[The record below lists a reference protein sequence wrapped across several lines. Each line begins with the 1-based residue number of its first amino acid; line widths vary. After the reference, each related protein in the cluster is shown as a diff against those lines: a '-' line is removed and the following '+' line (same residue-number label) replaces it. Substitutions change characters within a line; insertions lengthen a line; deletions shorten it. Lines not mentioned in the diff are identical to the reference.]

1 MLHRDADGGELGM
14 AYMIPEAIP
23 YGRPNSERRV
33 FSTLQAL
40 PDDCWVYF
48 EPLVAG
54 RYPDFIAF
62 IPDRG
67 LLIVE
72 VKGWHQ
78 QDLLGGDHRT
88 IQLRTRS
95 AANPIRQAREYMVAL
110 MDRCRNHPAARLIV
124 HRDGPH
130 RGRFVFPFGYFALL
144 AEITDDQLRNH
155 PVGDLRQFLP
165 ERQVVTADEFAA
177 WADLSGTGLKDRLTT
192 FIDPRW
198 PLRLTPEQVDA
209 IRTIVHPEVEL
220 PRTPN
225 QLATA
230 SAVGQ
235 LRLPE
240 DGGMLSRTIRSMDLE
255 QERQART
262 IGAGHRLL
270 FGVAGSGKTVVLIAR
285 ARLLS
290 EALPNGKVL
299 VLCFNVAFK
308 RYLAEVLEARPN
320 VDVYTFHGWGARNS
334 VPWSGEKPEDYGAKL
349 FEMLQNGGRD
359 AAAYDAVLIDE
370 AQDFEP
376 TWFQC
381 VTLAMKEP
389 RNGDLLI
396 VGDRNQTNYRLR
408 RISWKALGIEA
419 KGRSRILR
427 QNYRNTR
434 PIQVAAADFSE
445 SDEAHDGI
453 PATACEPTTAWR
465 DSRTLPALF
474 RRSTRAIELQAVC
487 DIVQGLLV
495 GSFLDSTFP
504 PLKPEEIGLLYR
516 KTDPSGLLEAVV
528 EHLSRLAPVVWL
540 TQPRPRA
547 EGSGQALDNRQRVLE
562 PGIKLQ
568 TIHSAKGLQYRAVV
582 LIFADQLGAGDF
594 DPQEERRLLYV
605 ALTRPEDILAV
616 TCSVAEGEA
625 LSPLLGEL
633 LSSKAFREA

>member
-1 MLHRDADGGELGM
+1 
-14 AYMIPEAIP
+14 MI
-23 YGRPNSERRV
+23 
-33 FSTLQAL
+33 
-40 PDDCWVYF
+40 
-48 EPLVAG
+48 
-54 RYPDFIAF
+54 
-62 IPDRG
+62 
-67 LLIVE
+67 
-72 VKGWHQ
+72 K
-78 QDLLGGDHRT
+78 
-88 IQLRTRS
+88 
-95 AANPIRQAREYMVAL
+95 
-110 MDRCRNHPAARLIV
+110 
-124 HRDGPH
+124 
-130 RGRFVFPFGYFALL
+130 L
-144 AEITDDQLRNH
+144 AEVTVDQLRNH
-155 PVGDLRQFLP
+155 PAGALRKFLP
-165 ERQVVTADEFAA
+165 ASQVVTADEFAA
-177 WADLSGTGLKDRLTT
+177 WGDLMGPALKDRLAT
-192 FIDPRW
+192 FFGPRW

-209 IRTIVHPEVEL
+209 IRAIVHPEVEV

-225 QLATA
+225 QI
-230 SAVGQ
+230 AVGSAAAQ

-240 DGGMLSRTIRSMDLE
+240 EEGTPSRTIRSMDLE

-270 FGVAGSGKTVVLIAR
+270 FGVAGSGKTIVLIAR

-308 RYLAEVLEARPN
+308 RYLAAVLEACPN
-320 VDVYTFHGWGARNS
+320 VDVYTFHGWGARNG
-334 VPWSGEKPEDYGAKL
+334 VPWSGEKPEDYGTRL
-349 FEMLQNGGRD
+349 LETLNNGGRD

-408 RISWKALGIEA
+408 RISWKDLGIEA

-434 PIQVAAADFSE
+434 PIQAAAADFSE
-445 SDEAHDGI
+445 RDEAHDGI
-453 PATACEPTTAWR
+453 PAMASEPPTAWR
-465 DSRTLPALF
+465 DSRTLPALLK
-474 RRSTRAIELQAVC
+474 RSTRAIELQAVF

-516 KTDPSGLLEAVV
+516 KTDPSGLLESVV

-540 TQPRPRA
+540 TQPRARA
-547 EGSGQALDNRQRVLE
+547 EGGGQASDNRQKVLE

-582 LIFADQLGAGDF
+582 LIFADQLGAGDL
-594 DPQEERRLLYV
+594 DVQEERRLLYV
-605 ALTRPEDILAV
+605 ALTRPEDFLAV
-616 TCSVAEGEA
+616 TCSVADGETP
-625 LSPLLGEL
+625 SPLLVEL
-633 LSSKAFREA
+633 LNSTAFREA

>member
-1 MLHRDADGGELGM
+1 M
-14 AYMIPEAIP
+14 AYMIPEAVP

-54 RYPDFIAF
+54 RYPDFIVF
-62 IPDRG
+62 IPDCG
-67 LLIVE
+67 LLVIE
-72 VKGWHQ
+72 VKGWHR
-78 QDLLGGDHRT
+78 QDILGGDPQT
-88 IQLRTRS
+88 IQLRART
-95 AANPIRQAREYMVAL
+95 AINPIRQARDYMVAL
-110 MDRCRNHPAARLIV
+110 MDRARNHPAAGLVV

-130 RGRFVFPFGYFALL
+130 RGKFIFPFGYFALL
-144 AEITDDQLRNH
+144 AEITDRELRNH
-155 PVGDLRQFLP
+155 AAGDLRQFLP
-165 ERQVVTADEFAA
+165 GRHVVTADEFGA
-177 WADLSGTGLKDRLTT
+177 WEGLASTGLKDRLATY
-192 FIDPRW
+192 FGLRW
-198 PLRLTPEQVDA
+198 PLTLTPEQVDA
-209 IRTIVHPEVEL
+209 IRTIVHPEVQV

-225 QLATA
+225 QIAAGST
-230 SAVGQ
+230 VEQ
-235 LRLPE
+235 LRLP
-240 DGGMLSRTIRSMDLE
+240 GGEGTALRTVTSMDLE

-270 FGVAGSGKTVVLIAR
+270 FGVAGSGKTIVLLAR

-290 EALPNGKVL
+290 EALPNGRIL

-308 RYLAEVLEARPN
+308 RYLAAVLEACPN
-320 VDVYTFHGWGARNS
+320 VDVYTFHGWGARNG
-334 VPWSGEKPEDYGAKL
+334 VPWSGQTPEDYGQAL
-349 FEMLQNGGRD
+349 LEVLQNRGRD

-381 VTLAMKEP
+381 VTRAMKEP

-408 RISWKALGIEA
+408 RISWKDLGIEA

-434 PIQVAAADFSE
+434 PIQAAAAVFSE

-474 RRSTRAIELQAVC
+474 KRPSRTTELQAVF

-495 GSFLDSTFP
+495 GSFMDSTFP
-504 PLKPEEIGLLYR
+504 PLRPEEIGLLYR
-516 KTDPSGLLEAVV
+516 KTDPNGLLESVV

-540 TQPRPRA
+540 TQPRSRA
-547 EGSGQALDNRQRVLE
+547 EAGSQGPDNRQRVLD

-568 TIHSAKGLQYRAVV
+568 TIHSAKGLQYRAVI
-582 LIFADQLGAGDF
+582 LIFADQLGTQDL

-605 ALTRPEDILAV
+605 ALTRPEDFLAV
-616 TCSVAEGEA
+616 TCSVGDGESP
-625 LSPLLGEL
+625 SPLLGEL
-633 LSSKAFREA
+633 LESAAFREA

>member
-1 MLHRDADGGELGM
+1 M
-14 AYMIPEAIP
+14 AYMIPEAVP

-54 RYPDFIAF
+54 RYPDFIVF
-62 IPDRG
+62 IPDCG
-67 LLIVE
+67 LLVIE
-72 VKGWHQ
+72 VKGWHP
-78 QDLLGGDHRT
+78 QDVLGGEHRNV
-88 IQLRTRS
+88 QLRTRS
-95 AANPIRQAREYMVAL
+95 AANPIRQAREYMIAL
-110 MDRCRNHPAARLIV
+110 MDRCRNHPAAGLIL

-130 RGRFVFPFGYFALL
+130 RGRFIFPFGHFALFS
-144 AEITDDQLRNH
+144 EMTDDQLRNH
-155 PVGDLRQFLP
+155 PAGDLRQFLP
-165 ERQVVTADEFAA
+165 SSHVVTADEFDAWKDLTGAA
-177 WADLSGTGLKDRLTT
+177 LKDRLAA
-192 FIDPRW
+192 FFDPGW
-198 PLRLTPEQVDA
+198 PLSLGPGQVDA
-209 IRTIVHPEVEL
+209 IRTILHPEVEV

-225 QLATA
+225 QIAVG
-230 SAVGQ
+230 SAVRQ
-235 LRLPE
+235 LGLPE
-240 DGGMLSRTIRSMDLE
+240 EEGTPSRMIRSMDFE

-270 FGVAGSGKTVVLIAR
+270 FGVAGSGKTIVLMAR
-285 ARLLS
+285 ARYLS
-290 EALPNGKVL
+290 EALPNGRIL

-308 RYLAEVLEARPN
+308 GYLAAVLEACPN
-320 VDVYTFHGWGARNS
+320 VDVYTFHGWGARNG

-349 FEMLQNGGRD
+349 LDVLRNGGRD

-381 VTLAMKEP
+381 VTRAMKEP

-408 RISWKALGIEA
+408 RISWKDLGIEA

-434 PIQVAAADFSE
+434 PIQAAAAAFSE
-445 SDEAHDGI
+445 SDEANDGI

-465 DSRTLPALF
+465 DSQTRPALF
-474 RRSTRAIELQAVC
+474 RRSSRSSELQAAF

-495 GSFLDSTFP
+495 GSFLHSTFS
-504 PLKPEEIGLLYR
+504 PLPAEELGLMYSR
-516 KTDPSGLLEAVV
+516 ADASGPLESVV
-528 EHLSRLAPVVWL
+528 DHLSRLAPVVWL
-540 TQPRPRA
+540 TQPRPRSDG
-547 EGSGQALDNRQRVLE
+547 GSQAADNRQRVLE

-582 LIFADQLGAGDF
+582 LIFADQLGAGELDT
-594 DPQEERRLLYV
+594 QEERRLLYV
-605 ALTRPEDILAV
+605 ALTRPEDFLAV
-616 TCSVAEGEA
+616 TCSVAEGEPT
-625 LSPLLGEL
+625 SPLLGEL
-633 LSSKAFREA
+633 LHSAAFREA